1 MATAIP
7 KDHDRSL
14 ELEQVEVRSDRRFVA
29 IKLEAVAS

>member
-14 ELEQVEVRSDRRFVA
+14 ELERVEARSDRRFVA
-29 IKLEAVAS
+29 IELEAAAS